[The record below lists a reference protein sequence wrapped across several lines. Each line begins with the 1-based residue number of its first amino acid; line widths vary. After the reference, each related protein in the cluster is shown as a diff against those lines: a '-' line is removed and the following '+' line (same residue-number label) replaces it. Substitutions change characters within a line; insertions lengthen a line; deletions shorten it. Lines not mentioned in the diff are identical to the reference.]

1 MLDLHRCD
9 PVKGTEMHFSV
20 SKTTKLLFC
29 TDKRSGLSAWRLQ
42 HAVYPL
48 AYLDVGCQPEF
59 SFYFQN
65 QPPFLEMISLKRLA
79 EPACTFPCKTY
90 TPLQTSAWATD
101 IAARE
106 RVERFPAYHDYVD
119 KYICIYY
126 VCWTGSQNLNHIYDR
141 YHLLYTIPVMFHQKW
156 SGWAAERLP
165 VCCDIAVVVWKE
177 RSLLQVQPF
186 IFAVKLGKLRKWN
199 GPREEQGKNFSN
211 GKEEFLKK

>member
-1 MLDLHRCD
+1 MEPKILQIVGKQTNKQINNLFISVLKTLSWYVWGDMRAENLTQRGYGGWKHGLHVQQYISEHIRQALMLDLHRCD

-65 QPPFLEMISLKRLA
+65 QPPFLEMISLKGLA

-90 TPLQTSAWATD
+90 TPL
-101 IAARE
+101 
-106 RVERFPAYHDYVD
+106 
-119 KYICIYY
+119 
-126 VCWTGSQNLNHIYDR
+126 
-141 YHLLYTIPVMFHQKW
+141 
-156 SGWAAERLP
+156 
-165 VCCDIAVVVWKE
+165 
-177 RSLLQVQPF
+177 
-186 IFAVKLGKLRKWN
+186 
-199 GPREEQGKNFSN
+199 
-211 GKEEFLKK
+211 